1 MQTVKKSDEQIEQQ
15 AGQSSGPIYYGW
27 VIVAAC
33 FVVIAMIAP
42 LMASFQLFYRAVLE
56 EFNWSRGGAAIAM
69 SLHLVLGGLAS
80 PVAGGLIDRY
90 GPRRVMPIGALIT
103 AGALIWLGQSASMWH
118 FYIGFGVFAAIG
130 SAFLNV
136 VPLTTVVSNWF
147 VRNRGTAIG
156 IVNAGSGAGQMV
168 LLPLLGYLINTIG
181 WRNSY
186 LTLGAAILII
196 PTTLILLFLYG
207 RPADRGLSSEEEMR
221 PRRKRKKVDVVI
233 EQDGV
238 VIETK
243 PAIIRKSEVIILDK
257 EWAEKD
263 WTVGKA
269 VRTFRFWTL
278 TSVMAMFAL
287 GFFIISVHLVVYLSD
302 KGYSPILAA
311 SIVGIQ
317 GFINI
322 GGKFFGG
329 FLCDRIGREK
339 TLTLSIAV
347 FVASILLLNIGGAIY
362 SPFLIYAFAVF
373 YGMGYGMA
381 LPALMASAAD
391 LFQGKHFGSILGV
404 MILGGYFG
412 GALGTW
418 MGGRFFDLTQAY
430 SVNFLVA
437 ALVMFISAA
446 LIWKARPG
454 RVRLVRSI
462 VTSE

>member
-1 MQTVKKSDEQIEQQ
+1 
-15 AGQSSGPIYYGW
+15 
-27 VIVAAC
+27 
-33 FVVIAMIAP
+33 
-42 LMASFQLFYRAVLE
+42 
-56 EFNWSRGGAAIAM
+56 
-69 SLHLVLGGLAS
+69 
-80 PVAGGLIDRY
+80 
-90 GPRRVMPIGALIT
+90 
-103 AGALIWLGQSASMWH
+103 
-118 FYIGFGVFAAIG
+118 
-130 SAFLNV
+130 
-136 VPLTTVVSNWF
+136 
-147 VRNRGTAIG
+147 
-156 IVNAGSGAGQMV
+156 
-168 LLPLLGYLINTIG
+168 
-181 WRNSY
+181 
-186 LTLGAAILII
+186 
-196 PTTLILLFLYG
+196 
-207 RPADRGLSSEEEMR
+207 
-221 PRRKRKKVDVVI
+221 
-233 EQDGV
+233 
-238 VIETK
+238 
-243 PAIIRKSEVIILDK
+243 
-257 EWAEKD
+257 
-263 WTVGKA
+263 
-269 VRTFRFWTL
+269 
-278 TSVMAMFAL
+278 MAMFAL

-362 SPFLIYAFAVF
+362 SPFIIYAFAVF